1 MPVIT
6 DLIALF
12 VAIVVFISGLAGL
25 FLNAWRPEQEGV
37 DETRDLIN
45 RMTGLVATL
54 SALVLGL
61 LVASANNFYN
71 TQKAGLETVSARILQ
86 LDSLLRRYGPDAQP
100 ARDLLKEMVTNSYQN
115 VWESG
120 SRALAMPTIEQTA
133 ASMDAMFAIL
143 NHLRETAP
151 VERQYRLTKAAEI
164 AASINDQRLQMA
176 LQVSNS
182 LSWPFMTILVSWT
195 GLLFFG
201 FGMLS
206 WVNRTTIIGLAVG
219 SLAVASAIFLIVE
232 LSTPY
237 SGLLRLS
244 PEPVLRTIEALGK

>member
-1 MPVIT
+1 MPVNT
-6 DLIALF
+6 DLLALF
-12 VAIVVFISGLAGL
+12 VAAVVFVCGMAGL
-25 FLNAWRPEQEGV
+25 YLHAWRPEQEGV
-37 DETRDLIN
+37 DETRDLVN
-45 RMTGLVATL
+45 RMTGLIATM

-100 ARDLLKEMVTNSYQN
+100 ARDILKDMVTDSYES

-120 SRALAMPTIEQTA
+120 SRNLRMPTIEQTA
-133 ASMDAMFAIL
+133 ASMDAMFNIL
-143 NHLRETAP
+143 NRLRETAP
-151 VERQYRLTKAAEI
+151 VERQYRLAKAAEI
-164 AASINDQRLQMA
+164 TASINDQRLQMA

-182 LSWPFMTILVSWT
+182 LSWPFMTILVSWA

-206 WVNRTTIIGLAVG
+206 RVNRTTVAGLAVG
-219 SLAVASAIFLIVE
+219 AVAVASAIFLIVE
-232 LSTPY
+232 LSIPY